1 MASFASGGPRDGNT
15 GVSEGPGAGV
25 LSSIKERHAAFMV
38 DPREPLDSLIAPPS
52 RFTAGTTFPRAREI
66 RLYDTTLR
74 DGEQTP
80 GVAFSPEQKY
90 ELACMLSDAGLHIID
105 MGFPSAAPSERRA
118 LELIL
123 EGKKKG
129 RIRGDLEIIVMCRSN
144 AKDLDVTIDTLEQMG
159 ARPDDCTFFI
169 FTSGSDLHLK
179 YKIGKTLLALE
190 GRKAEEWLDLPVAFY
205 REANIRMACAAIAH
219 ARKRGVREI
228 EFGGEDGSRAD
239 VDYLIALARACYE
252 AGGTRYSFPDTVGFF
267 APEGVDYYIPKLVA
281 AFPDKPLVV
290 HFHND
295 FGLGA
300 YNTVRALHHGATI
313 PTCTVN
319 GLGERAGNAPLHTT
333 VMILKELYGVTVPGF
348 RYDMLWDLRRKVE
361 EMSGLPV
368 GASEPIIGHNVFSH
382 ETGIHTA
389 GITIHPAIYQVIE
402 PDSVGGRLR
411 FLFGKH
417 SGAMAIEAVLS
428 RHHEELQAAG
438 VSVTPRLV
446 QLLLRVVKGVREKKA
461 LVSQP
466 VDGVRNYYAHLERL
480 GLTEQDLLAYATVLG
495 REEQSA

>member
-1 MASFASGGPRDGNT
+1 
-15 GVSEGPGAGV
+15 
-25 LSSIKERHAAFMV
+25 MV
-38 DPREPLDSLIAPPS
+38 DLREPLDDLITPPR
-52 RFTAGTTFPRAREI
+52 RFTAGTGFPRAKEI

-80 GVAFSPEQKY
+80 GVAFTPEQKY
-90 ELACMLSDAGLHIID
+90 ELACLLSDAGLHIID

-123 EGKKKG
+123 EGKRRG
-129 RIRGDLEIIVMCRSN
+129 RLRPDLEIIVMCRSN
-144 AKDLDVTIDTLEQMG
+144 AHDIDITLDTLQRMG
-159 ARPDDCTFFI
+159 AKPADCTFFI

-179 YKIGKTLLALE
+179 YKIGKTLLQLE
-190 GRKAEEWLDLPVAFY
+190 GRRPEEWLELPVSFY
-205 REANIRMACAAIAH
+205 RQANVKMSCAAIAH
-219 ARKRGVREI
+219 ARSRGVERI

-239 VDYLIALARACYE
+239 VDYLIELAGACYR

-267 APEGVDYYIPKLVA
+267 APEGVDFYIPRLVA

-300 YNTVRALHHGATI
+300 YNTVRALHHGATV

-319 GLGERAGNAPLHTT
+319 GIGERAGNAPLHTT
-333 VMILKELYGVTVPGF
+333 VMILKELYGVTIPGF
-348 RYDMLWDLRRKVE
+348 RYDMLWELRRKVE
-361 EMSGLPV
+361 EYTGIPV
-368 GASEPIIGHNVFSH
+368 GATEPIIGHNVFTH

-389 GITIHPAIYQVIE
+389 GITIHPAIYQVVE

-417 SGAMAIEAVLS
+417 SGAMAIEAILN
-428 RHHEELQAAG
+428 RHREELAAEK
-438 VSVTPRLV
+438 VEVTPQLV
-446 QLLLRVVKGVREKKA
+446 QTLLRLVKGVREKRA
-461 LVSQP
+461 LLSQHRE
-466 VDGVRNYYAHLERL
+466 GLRGYYAHLDRL
-480 GLTEQDLLAYATVLG
+480 GLTEEELVAYALVLG
-495 REEQSA
+495 RGQD

>member
-1 MASFASGGPRDGNT
+1 
-15 GVSEGPGAGV
+15 
-25 LSSIKERHAAFMV
+25 MV
-38 DPREPLDSLIAPPS
+38 DLREPLDRLIYPPS
-52 RFTAGTTFPRAREI
+52 TFTAGTTFPRAKEI

-80 GVAFSPEQKY
+80 GVAFTPDQKY
-90 ELACMLSDAGLHIID
+90 ELAGLLSDAGVHIID

-123 EGKKKG
+123 RGKQSG
-129 RIRGDLEIIVMCRSN
+129 RIRPDLEIIVMCRSN
-144 AKDLDVTIDTLEQMG
+144 AKDIDVTVDTLRKIG
-159 ARPDDCTFFI
+159 AKPSDCTFFI

-179 YKIGKTLLALE
+179 YKIGKTLLQRE
-190 GRKAEEWLDLPVAFY
+190 GRKPEEWLELPVSFY
-205 REANIRMACAAIAH
+205 RQANIRMACEAIAH
-219 ARKRGVREI
+219 ARSRGVEEI

-239 VDYLIALARACYE
+239 VEYLMELATECYK

-267 APEGVDYYIPKLVA
+267 APEGVDFYIPKLVA

-348 RYDMLWDLRRKVE
+348 RYDMLWALRRKVE
-361 EMSGLPV
+361 EFSGLPV
-368 GASEPIIGHNVFSH
+368 GPSEPIIGHNVFSH

-389 GITIHPAIYQVIE
+389 GITIHPAIYQVVE
-402 PDSVGGRLR
+402 PESVGGQLR

-417 SGAMAIEAVLS
+417 SGAMAIEAVLQQHKS
-428 RHHEELQAAG
+428 ELTAAG
-438 VSVTPRLV
+438 VEVTPRLV
-446 QLLLRVVKGVREKKA
+446 QLLLTLVKEVREKKA
-461 LVSQP
+461 LVSQHL
-466 VDGVRNYYAHLERL
+466 DGVHNYYAHLDRL
-480 GLTEQDLLAYATVLG
+480 GLNEQDLLAYALVLG
-495 REEQSA
+495 RTAEPAL

>member
-1 MASFASGGPRDGNT
+1 MEK
-15 GVSEGPGAGV
+15 SEKARV
-25 LSSIKERHAAFMV
+25 MV
-38 DPREPLDSLIAPPS
+38 DPREPLDTLIAPPS
-52 RFTAGTTFPRAREI
+52 RFTAGTAFPRAREI

-80 GVAFSPEQKY
+80 GVAFTPEQKY
-90 ELACMLSDAGLHIID
+90 ELAGMLSDAGLHIID

-123 EGKKKG
+123 EGKQRG
-129 RIRGDLEIIVMCRSN
+129 RIRPDLEIIVMCRSN
-144 AKDLDVTIDTLEQMG
+144 TGDIDVTVDTLKKMG
-159 ARPDDCTFFI
+159 ATPKDCTFFI

-179 YKIGKTLLALE
+179 YKIGKTLLQLE
-190 GRKAEEWLDLPVAFY
+190 GRRPEEWLDLPVSFY
-205 REANIRMACAAIAH
+205 REANVKMACEAIRH
-219 ARKRGVREI
+219 ARSRGVEEI

-239 VDYLIALARACYE
+239 VGYLIELAEACYR

-281 AFPDKPLVV
+281 AFPKKPLVV

-319 GLGERAGNAPLHTT
+319 GIGERAGNAPLHTT
-333 VMILKELYGVTVPGF
+333 VMILKELYGVAIPGF
-348 RYDMLWDLRRKVE
+348 RYDMLWALRRKVE
-361 EMSGLPV
+361 EFSGLPV
-368 GASEPIIGHNVFSH
+368 GATEPIIGHNVFSH

-402 PDSVGGRLR
+402 PDSVGGHLR

-417 SGAMAIEAVLS
+417 SGAMAIEAVLN
-428 RHHEELQAAG
+428 RHKDELAAAG
-438 VSVTPRLV
+438 VEVSPRLV
-446 QLLLRVVKGVREKKA
+446 QILLRLVKEVREKKA
-461 LVSQP
+461 LVSQHL
-466 VDGVRNYYAHLERL
+466 DGIRNYYAHLERL
-480 GLTEQDLLAYATVLG
+480 GLTEQDLLAYALVLG
-495 REEQSA
+495 RQEAAP

>member
-1 MASFASGGPRDGNT
+1 
-15 GVSEGPGAGV
+15 
-25 LSSIKERHAAFMV
+25 MV
-38 DPREPLDSLIAPPS
+38 DLREPLDSLIAPPS
-52 RFTAGTTFPRAREI
+52 RFTAGTGFPRAKEI

-80 GVAFSPEQKY
+80 GVAFTPEQKY
-90 ELACMLSDAGLHIID
+90 ELAGMLSDAGVHIID

-129 RIRGDLEIIVMCRSN
+129 RIRPDLEIIVMCRSN
-144 AKDLDVTIDTLEQMG
+144 ARDIDITLDTLARMG
-159 ARPDDCTFFI
+159 AKPSDCTFFI

-179 YKIGKTLLALE
+179 YKIGKTLLGLE
-190 GRKAEEWLDLPVAFY
+190 GRKPEEWLELPVSFY
-205 REANIRMACAAIAH
+205 REANIRMACTAIAH
-219 ARKRGVREI
+219 ARSRGVQEI

-239 VDYLIALARACYE
+239 VQYLIELADTCYK

-300 YNTVRALHHGATI
+300 YNTVRALHHGATV

-333 VMILKELYGVTVPGF
+333 VMILKELYGITIPGF
-348 RYDMLWDLRRKVE
+348 RYDMLWALRRKVE
-361 EMSGLPV
+361 EYSGLPV
-368 GASEPIIGHNVFSH
+368 GASEPVIGHNVFSH

-389 GITIHPAIYQVIE
+389 GMMIHPAIYQVIE
-402 PDSVGGRLR
+402 PETVGGHLR

-417 SGAMAIEAVLS
+417 SGAMAIEAVLQ
-428 RHHEELQAAG
+428 RHREELQAEG
-438 VSVTPRLV
+438 VEVTPQLV
-446 QLLLRVVKGVREKKA
+446 KLLLELVKSVREKKA
-461 LVSQP
+461 QVSQHL
-466 VDGVRNYYAHLERL
+466 DGVRNYYAHLERL
-480 GLTEQDLLAYATVLG
+480 GLTEEDLLAYALVLG
-495 REEQSA
+495 RRQD

>member
-1 MASFASGGPRDGNT
+1 
-15 GVSEGPGAGV
+15 
-25 LSSIKERHAAFMV
+25 MV
-38 DPREPLDSLIAPPS
+38 ELREPLDSLIAPPS
-52 RFTAGTTFPRAREI
+52 RFTAGTAFPRAREI

-80 GVAFSPEQKY
+80 GVAFTPEQKF
-90 ELACMLSDAGLHIID
+90 ELACLLSDAGLHIID

-118 LELIL
+118 LELIV

-129 RIRGDLEIIVMCRSN
+129 RIRPDLEIIVMCRSN
-144 AKDLDVTIDTLEQMG
+144 AHDIDVTIDTLEQMG
-159 ARPDDCTFFI
+159 MRASDCTFFI

-179 YKIGKTLLALE
+179 YKIGKTLLQLE
-190 GRKAEEWLDLPVAFY
+190 GRKAEEWLDLPVSFY
-205 REANIRMACAAIAH
+205 REANIRMSTRAIAH
-219 ARKRGVREI
+219 ARSRGVEQI

-239 VDYLIALARACYE
+239 VEYLIELARACYA

-267 APEGVDYYIPKLVA
+267 APEGVDFYIPKLVA
-281 AFPDKPLVV
+281 AFPDKPLVI

-319 GLGERAGNAPLHTT
+319 GIGERAGNAPLHTT
-333 VMILKELYGVTVPGF
+333 VMILKELYGVTIPGF
-348 RYDMLWDLRRKVE
+348 RYDMLWALRRKVE
-361 EMSGLPV
+361 EFSGMPV
-368 GASEPIIGHNVFSH
+368 GATEPVIGHNVFTH

-402 PDSVGGRLR
+402 PEAVGGKLR

-417 SGAMAIEAVLS
+417 SGAMAIEAVLN
-428 RHHEELQAAG
+428 RHKAELRAAG
-438 VSVTPRLV
+438 VEVTPRLV
-446 QLLLRVVKGVREKKA
+446 QVLLRLVKELREKKA
-461 LVSQP
+461 AGSP
-466 VDGVRNYYAHLERL
+466 PADGVRSYYAHLDRL
-480 GLTEQDLLAYATVLG
+480 GLTEDDLLAYALVLG
-495 REEQSA
+495 RADGKEAL

>member
-1 MASFASGGPRDGNT
+1 
-15 GVSEGPGAGV
+15 
-25 LSSIKERHAAFMV
+25 
-38 DPREPLDSLIAPPS
+38 LIAPHS
-52 RFTAGTTFPRAREI
+52 RFTEHTKFPRAREI

-80 GVAFSPEQKY
+80 GVAFTPEQKY
-90 ELACMLSDAGLHIID
+90 ELAAMLSDAGVHIID

-123 EGKKKG
+123 EGKRKG
-129 RIRGDLEIIVMCRSN
+129 RLRKDLEIIVMCRSN
-144 AKDLDVTIDTLEQMG
+144 QRDIDVTVDTLAKMG
-159 ARPDDCTFFI
+159 ARPTDCTVFI

-179 YKIGKTLLALE
+179 YKIGKTLLQLE
-190 GRKAEEWLDLPVAFY
+190 GRKPEEWLDLPISFY
-205 REANIRMACAAIAH
+205 RDANVKMACKAIAH
-219 ARKRGVREI
+219 ARSRGVEEI

-239 VDYLIALARACYE
+239 VDYLLELAAACYQ

-267 APEGVDYYIPKLVA
+267 APEGVDYYIPRLVA

-333 VMILKELYGVTVPGF
+333 VMILKELYGVSVPGF

-361 EMSGLPV
+361 VYSGIPV
-368 GASEPIIGHNVFSH
+368 GPTEPIIGHNVFSH

-389 GITIHPAIYQVIE
+389 GITIHPAIYQVIDPE
-402 PDSVGGRLR
+402 SVGGQMR

-417 SGAMAIEAVLS
+417 SGAMAIEAVLQ
-428 RHHEELQAAG
+428 RHGEELRAAG
-438 VSVTPRLV
+438 VEISPRLV
-446 QLLLRVVKGVREKKA
+446 QVLLRLVKEVREKKA
-461 LVSQP
+461 LVAQHL
-466 VDGVRNYYAHLERL
+466 DGVKAYYGHLDRL
-480 GLTEQDLLAYATVLG
+480 GLTEEDLVAYALVLG
-495 REEQSA
+495 REPEEAIR

>member
-1 MASFASGGPRDGNT
+1 MEK
-15 GVSEGPGAGV
+15 SEKARV
-25 LSSIKERHAAFMV
+25 MV
-38 DPREPLDSLIAPPS
+38 DAREPLDTLIAPPS
-52 RFTAGTTFPRAREI
+52 RFTAGTAFPRAREI

-80 GVAFSPEQKY
+80 GVAFTPEQKY
-90 ELACMLSDAGLHIID
+90 ELAGMLSDAGLHIID

-123 EGKKKG
+123 EGKQRG
-129 RIRGDLEIIVMCRSN
+129 RIRPDLEIIVMCRSN
-144 AKDLDVTIDTLEQMG
+144 TGDLDV
-159 ARPDDCTFFI
+159 
-169 FTSGSDLHLK
+169 K
-179 YKIGKTLLALE
+179 YKIGKTLLQLE
-190 GRKAEEWLDLPVAFY
+190 GRRPEEWLDLPVSFY
-205 REANIRMACAAIAH
+205 REANVKMACEAIRH
-219 ARKRGVREI
+219 ARSRGVEEI

-239 VDYLIALARACYE
+239 VGYLIELAEACYR

-281 AFPDKPLVV
+281 AFPKKPLVV

-319 GLGERAGNAPLHTT
+319 GIGERAGNAPLHTT
-333 VMILKELYGVTVPGF
+333 VMILKELYGVTIPGF
-348 RYDMLWDLRRKVE
+348 RYDMLWALRRKVE
-361 EMSGLPV
+361 EFSGLPV
-368 GASEPIIGHNVFSH
+368 GATEPIIGHNVFSH

-402 PDSVGGRLR
+402 PESVGGRLR

-417 SGAMAIEAVLS
+417 SGAMAIEAVLN
-428 RHHEELQAAG
+428 RHKDELSAAG
-438 VSVTPRLV
+438 VEVTLRLV
-446 QLLLRVVKGVREKKA
+446 KEVREEKA
-461 LVSQP
+461 MVSP
-466 VDGVRNYYAHLERL
+466 HLDGVRNYYSHLERL
-480 GLTEQDLLAYATVLG
+480 GLTEEDLLAYAMVLG
-495 REEQSA
+495 RDP

>member
-1 MASFASGGPRDGNT
+1 
-15 GVSEGPGAGV
+15 
-25 LSSIKERHAAFMV
+25 MV
-38 DPREPLDSLIAPPS
+38 DLREPLDSLIAPPS
-52 RFTAGTTFPRAREI
+52 RFTAGTAFPRAKEI

-80 GVAFSPEQKY
+80 GVAFTPEQKY
-90 ELACMLSDAGLHIID
+90 ELAGMLSDAGVHIID

-123 EGKKKG
+123 SGKKKG
-129 RIRGDLEIIVMCRSN
+129 RIRPDLEIIVMCRSN
-144 AKDLDVTIDTLEQMG
+144 ERDIDVTLDTLTKMG
-159 ARPDDCTFFI
+159 AKPSDCTFFI

-179 YKIGKTLLALE
+179 YKIGKTLLGLE
-190 GRKAEEWLDLPVAFY
+190 GRKPEEWLELPVSFY
-205 REANIRMACAAIAH
+205 REANIKMACSAIAH
-219 ARKRGVREI
+219 ARSRGVQEI

-239 VDYLIALARACYE
+239 VEYLIELAAACYK

-300 YNTVRALHHGATI
+300 YNTVRALHHGATV

-333 VMILKELYGVTVPGF
+333 VMILKELYGVTIPGF
-348 RYDMLWDLRRKVE
+348 RYDMLWSLRRKVE
-361 EMSGLPV
+361 EYSGLPV
-368 GASEPIIGHNVFSH
+368 GASEPVIGHNVFSH

-389 GITIHPAIYQVIE
+389 GMMIHPAIYQVIE
-402 PDSVGGRLR
+402 PESVGGHLR

-417 SGAMAIEAVLS
+417 SGAMAIEAVLQ
-428 RHHEELQAAG
+428 RHRDELAAEN
-438 VSVTPRLV
+438 VEVTPELV
-446 QLLLRVVKGVREKKA
+446 KLLLDLVKGVREKKA
-461 LVSQP
+461 LVSQHL
-466 VDGVRNYYAHLERL
+466 DGIRNYYSHLERL
-480 GLTEQDLLAYATVLG
+480 GLTEEDLLAYALVLG
-495 REEQSA
+495 RRQD

>member
-1 MASFASGGPRDGNT
+1 
-15 GVSEGPGAGV
+15 
-25 LSSIKERHAAFMV
+25 MV
-38 DPREPLDSLIAPPS
+38 DPREPLDTLIAPPS
-52 RFTAGTTFPRAREI
+52 RFTAGTAFPRAREI

-80 GVAFSPEQKY
+80 GVAFTPEQKY
-90 ELACMLSDAGLHIID
+90 ELAGMLSDAGLHIID

-123 EGKKKG
+123 EGKQRG
-129 RIRGDLEIIVMCRSN
+129 RIRPDLEIIVMCRSN
-144 AKDLDVTIDTLEQMG
+144 TGDIDVTVDTLKKMG
-159 ARPDDCTFFI
+159 ATPKDCTFFI

-179 YKIGKTLLALE
+179 YKIGKTLLQLE
-190 GRKAEEWLDLPVAFY
+190 GRRPEEWLDLPVSFY
-205 REANIRMACAAIAH
+205 REANVKMACEAIRH
-219 ARKRGVREI
+219 ARSRGVEEI

-239 VDYLIALARACYE
+239 VGYLIELAEACYR

-281 AFPDKPLVV
+281 AFPGKPLVV

-319 GLGERAGNAPLHTT
+319 GIGERAGNAPLHTT
-333 VMILKELYGVTVPGF
+333 VMILKELYGVAIPGF
-348 RYDMLWDLRRKVE
+348 RYDMLWALRRKVE
-361 EMSGLPV
+361 EFSGLPV
-368 GASEPIIGHNVFSH
+368 GATEPIIGHNVFSH

-402 PDSVGGRLR
+402 PDSVGGHLR

-417 SGAMAIEAVLS
+417 SGAMAIEAVLN
-428 RHHEELQAAG
+428 RHKDELAAAG
-438 VSVTPRLV
+438 VEVSPRLV
-446 QLLLRVVKGVREKKA
+446 QILLRLVKEVREKKA
-461 LVSQP
+461 LVSQHL
-466 VDGVRNYYAHLERL
+466 DGVRNYYAHLERL
-480 GLTEQDLLAYATVLG
+480 GLTEQDLLAYALVLG
-495 REEQSA
+495 RQEAAP

>member
-1 MASFASGGPRDGNT
+1 
-15 GVSEGPGAGV
+15 
-25 LSSIKERHAAFMV
+25 MV
-38 DPREPLDSLIAPPS
+38 ELREPLDTLISGPS
-52 RFTAGTTFPRAREI
+52 RFNADTGFPRAKEI

-80 GVAFSPEQKY
+80 GVAFTPDQKY
-90 ELACMLSDAGLHIID
+90 ELAGMLSDAGVHILD

-123 EGKKKG
+123 EGKRKG
-129 RIRGDLEIIVMCRSN
+129 RIRPDLEITVMCRSN
-144 AKDLDVTIDTLEQMG
+144 ARDIDVTIDTLEKLG
-159 ARPDDCTFFI
+159 AKPTDCTFFI

-190 GRKAEEWLDLPVAFY
+190 GRKPEEWLDLPVSFY
-205 REANIRMACAAIAH
+205 REANIRMSCAAIAH
-219 ARKRGVREI
+219 ARERGVRAI

-239 VDYLIALARACYE
+239 VDYLIELAGACYR

-281 AFPDKPLVV
+281 AFPDRPLVV

-300 YNTVRALHHGATI
+300 YNTVRALHHGATV
-313 PTCTVN
+313 PTVTVN

-333 VMILKELYGVTVPGF
+333 VMILKELYGITIPGF
-348 RYDMLWDLRRKVE
+348 RYDMLWALRRKVE
-361 EMSGLPV
+361 EYSGLPV
-368 GASEPIIGHNVFSH
+368 GASEPVIGHNVFSH

-389 GITIHPAIYQVIE
+389 GMTIHPAIYQVIE
-402 PDSVGGRLR
+402 PETVGGHLR

-417 SGAMAIEAVLS
+417 SGAMAIEAVLQ
-428 RHHEELQAAG
+428 RHREELSAEG
-438 VSVTPRLV
+438 VEVTPALV
-446 QLLLRVVKGVREKKA
+446 KLLLDLVKGVREKKA
-461 LVSQP
+461 LVSQHR
-466 VDGVRNYYAHLERL
+466 DGVRNYYAHLERL
-480 GLTEQDLLAYATVLG
+480 GLTEEDLVAYALVLG
-495 REEQSA
+495 RRQD

>member
-1 MASFASGGPRDGNT
+1 
-15 GVSEGPGAGV
+15 
-25 LSSIKERHAAFMV
+25 MV
-38 DPREPLDSLIAPPS
+38 ELREPLDTLISGPS
-52 RFTAGTTFPRAREI
+52 RFNAGTGFPRAKEI

-80 GVAFSPEQKY
+80 GVAFTPEQKY
-90 ELACMLSDAGLHIID
+90 ELAGMLSDAGVHILD

-123 EGKKKG
+123 QGKRKG
-129 RIRGDLEIIVMCRSN
+129 RIRPDLEITVMCRSN
-144 AKDLDVTIDTLEQMG
+144 ARDIDVTLDALEKLG
-159 ARPDDCTFFI
+159 ARPSDCTFFI

-190 GRKAEEWLDLPVAFY
+190 GRKADEWLDLPVSFY
-205 REANIRMACAAIAH
+205 REANVKMACTAIAH
-219 ARKRGVREI
+219 ARDRGVEAI

-239 VDYLIALARACYE
+239 VDYLIELAGACYR

-267 APEGVDYYIPKLVA
+267 APEGVDYYIPRLVA

-300 YNTVRALHHGATI
+300 YNTVRALHHGATV

-333 VMILKELYGVTVPGF
+333 VMILKELYGITIPGF
-348 RYDMLWDLRRKVE
+348 RYDMLWSLRRKVE
-361 EMSGLPV
+361 EYSGLPV
-368 GASEPIIGHNVFSH
+368 AASEPVIGHNVFSH

-389 GITIHPAIYQVIE
+389 GMTIHPAIYQVIE
-402 PDSVGGRLR
+402 PESVGGHLR

-417 SGAMAIEAVLS
+417 SGAMAIEAVLQ
-428 RHHEELQAAG
+428 RHREELSSEG
-438 VSVTPRLV
+438 VEVTPALV
-446 QLLLRVVKGVREKKA
+446 KLLLDLVKGVREKKA
-461 LVSQP
+461 RVSQHL
-466 VDGVRNYYAHLERL
+466 DGVRNYYGHLDRL
-480 GLTEQDLLAYATVLG
+480 GLTEEDLVAYALVLG
-495 REEQSA
+495 RRPD

>member
-1 MASFASGGPRDGNT
+1 
-15 GVSEGPGAGV
+15 
-25 LSSIKERHAAFMV
+25 MV
-38 DPREPLDSLIAPPS
+38 DPREPLDTLIAPPS
-52 RFTAGTTFPRAREI
+52 RFTAGTAFPRAREI

-80 GVAFSPEQKY
+80 GVAFTPEQKY
-90 ELACMLSDAGLHIID
+90 ELAGMLSDAGLHIID

-123 EGKKKG
+123 EGKQRG
-129 RIRGDLEIIVMCRSN
+129 RIRPDLEIIVMCRSN
-144 AKDLDVTIDTLEQMG
+144 TGDIDVTVDTLKKMG
-159 ARPDDCTFFI
+159 ATPKDCTFFI

-179 YKIGKTLLALE
+179 YKIGKTLLQLE
-190 GRKAEEWLDLPVAFY
+190 GRRPEEWLDLPVSFY
-205 REANIRMACAAIAH
+205 REANVKMACEAIRH
-219 ARKRGVREI
+219 ARSRGVEEI

-239 VDYLIALARACYE
+239 VGYLIELAEACYR

-281 AFPDKPLVV
+281 AFPKKPLVV

-319 GLGERAGNAPLHTT
+319 GIGERAGNA
-333 VMILKELYGVTVPGF
+333 
-348 RYDMLWDLRRKVE
+348 
-361 EMSGLPV
+361 
-368 GASEPIIGHNVFSH
+368 IIGHNVFSH

-402 PDSVGGRLR
+402 PDSVGGHLR

-417 SGAMAIEAVLS
+417 SGAMAIEAVLN
-428 RHHEELQAAG
+428 RHKDELAAAG
-438 VSVTPRLV
+438 VEVSPRLV
-446 QLLLRVVKGVREKKA
+446 QILLRLVKEVREKKA
-461 LVSQP
+461 LVSQHL
-466 VDGVRNYYAHLERL
+466 DGVRNYYAHLERL
-480 GLTEQDLLAYATVLG
+480 GLTEQDLLAYALVLG
-495 REEQSA
+495 RQEAAP